1 MAMKGYIG
9 MVQEVRPIL
18 ARMEERGL
26 PIDDAARL
34 RLDAEFE
41 IAQRDLLAQI
51 VAAAPPE
58 CCRVHPK
65 EGYKGTPPE
74 VKQWERDNGV
84 VGADSIISGDDGEHY
99 RYQMR
104 QFDVPT
110 ESAGEL
116 TTIPTLRWC
125 RVYDFNPN
133 SSQQVKD
140 YIRAKGHKMPKSR
153 QEDDD
158 GKRKDTTAEKELR
171 RLAASTG
178 DLFYISVV
186 EYRGLTKLRST
197 YVDGFKP
204 GADGCVHTTFT
215 FDTAIGQLSSRNP
228 NTQNF
233 PKLKPTKRLAEAMRA
248 MVAAKPGN
256 ILVEWD
262 YKSCHVLTLGF
273 LAEDPTWMRLA
284 RLDMHSFT
292 AGHVLGLWDGPSI
305 LRETDAELMA
315 RFKWLKSDP
324 DRKRVRDDQAKH
336 GILGI
341 GNGLSAKGL
350 YERYIEN
357 FPPQRCDGC
366 KGSGRVQGARTATKK
381 CPECG
386 GLGMLSGLRVAQTF
400 LSALHHLAPAIFAY
414 QRREREAAH
423 ARGTRGVI
431 SPFGMIRRFY
441 EVYVFDRRWDPGTGE
456 EPPRG
461 DQAEQAVSF
470 RHMNVAHCHLR
481 VAMKDLA
488 RLGLDEKYGMCNTV
502 HDSLFFHFPEAMLDE
517 HVREIQPVM
526 EAPSTVLRN
535 AIAPDG
541 LVINVEAS
549 WGHNWAEM
557 TEIKLPRL
565 EIPATPALPPLP
577 NMSAVPVA

>member
-1 MAMKGYIG
+1 MTLRGYVG
-9 MVQEVRPIL
+9 MVAEVRPIL
-18 ARMEERGL
+18 EAMERRGL

-34 RLDAEFE
+34 SLEAEFSV
-41 IAQRDLLAQI
+41 AQADLLAKI
-51 VAAAPPE
+51 VSAAPAE
-58 CCRVHPK
+58 VCRVHPK
-65 EGYKGTPPE
+65 DGYKGTPPE
-74 VKQWERDNGV
+74 VKALEKDHVTWPEISARRFTDGDEGYHYEVREFQVAAE
-84 VGADSIISGDDGEHY
+84 VGGE
-99 RYQMR
+99 
-104 QFDVPT
+104 VATLPT
-110 ESAGEL
+110 
-116 TTIPTLRWC
+116 TRWC

-153 QEDDD
+153 EEDDD
-158 GKRKDTTAEKELR
+158 GNRKDTTAEKELR

-204 GADGCVHTTFT
+204 GPDGCVHTTFT

-305 LRETDAELMA
+305 LKETDAELMA

-357 FPPQRCDGC
+357 FPPQRCGTCD
-366 KGSGRVQGARTATKK
+366 GSGRVHGVRASGKR
-381 CPECG
+381 CLECNG
-386 GLGMLSGLRVAQTF
+386 NGMLSGLRVAESF
-400 LSALHHLAPAIFAY
+400 LSALRHLAPAIFTY
-414 QRREREAAH
+414 QRKEREHAHKRGAA
-423 ARGTRGVI
+423 GVI

-481 VAMKDLA
+481 VAMKELEA
-488 RLGLDEKYGMCNTV
+488 RGLNERYGLCNTV
-502 HDSLFFHFPEAMLDE
+502 HDQVFFHFREDLMDE
-517 HVREIQPVM
+517 HIRDVQPVL
-526 EAPSTVLRN
+526 ELPSPILRHPT
-535 AIAPDG
+535 IAPDG
-541 LVINVEAS
+541 LVINVECSA
-549 WGHNWAEM
+549 GPNWRDMHEV
-557 TEIKLPRL
+557 KLSRL
-565 EIPATPALPPLP
+565 E
-577 NMSAVPVA
+577 AVNA

>member
-1 MAMKGYIG
+1 MTTRGYVG
-9 MVQEVRPIL
+9 MVLEVRPVL
-18 ARMEERGL
+18 ADMEDRGL

-41 IAQRDLLAQI
+41 IAQRELLTQI
-51 VAAAPPE
+51 VAAAPPQ
-58 CCRVHPK
+58 CRRVHPK

-74 VKQWERDNGV
+74 VKQLERDHGV
-84 VGADSIISGDDGEHY
+84 IPPDARFNDGEGYQYEMRTFDIAATADDGNI
-99 RYQMR
+99 
-104 QFDVPT
+104 
-110 ESAGEL
+110 
-116 TTIPTLRWC
+116 TTLPTLRWC

-153 QEDDD
+153 EEDDN
-158 GKRKDTTAEKELR
+158 GNRKDTTNEKELR

-178 DLFYISVV
+178 DLFYLSVV

-197 YVDGFKP
+197 YVDGFRP
-204 GADGCVHTTFT
+204 GPDGCVHTTFT

-233 PKLKPTKRLAEAMRA
+233 PKLKPTRRLAEAMRA

-357 FPPQRCDGC
+357 FPPQPCDGC
-366 KGSGRVQGARTATKK
+366 KGSGRVAGVRGTKR
-381 CPECG
+381 CPECAG
-386 GLGMLSGLRVAQTF
+386 VGMLSGLRVAQTF
-400 LSALHHLAPAIFAY
+400 LSALKVLAPAIFAY

-423 ARGTRGVI
+423 KQGTRGVT

-441 EVYVFDRRWDPGTGE
+441 EVYQFNSRWDPASGE
-456 EPPRG
+456 EPPHG

-481 VAMKDLA
+481 IAMKELHRLA
-488 RLGLDEKYGMCNTV
+488 LDERYGLVNTV
-502 HDSLFFHFPEAMLDE
+502 HDSLFFHFPENLLE
-517 HVREIQPVM
+517 QHVREIQPVM
-526 EAPSTVLRN
+526 EAPSTVLRSVV
-535 AIAPDG
+535 APDG

-549 WGHNWAEM
+549 YGPNWRDM

-565 EIPATPALPPLP
+565 APTPTVEVPA
-577 NMSAVPVA
+577 